1 MGRAG
6 IGRGPAQDTD
16 FPMLHIT
23 VNGKPQE
30 LPGSLSVAQLL
41 ERLGLDRQRVAVEVN
56 REVVPSGCHAERQL
70 QPNDAVEIVTLVG
83 GGSGKDEGGRMKNET
98 PGASRSD
105 SSFIAHSSSFPP
117 DKPLQIGR
125 FTFRSRLITGTGKYA
140 SYELMR
146 ACLAASG
153 CEVTTVAV
161 RRERLIDKQG
171 RSILD
176 SLDLHRLT
184 ILPNTAGCFSAE
196 DAIRHARLAREL
208 LGNLGNPGAA
218 WVKLEC
224 LGDARTLLP
233 DPVATLQATEQLVQ
247 DGFQVLVYA
256 SDDPILAR
264 RLKAAGAASV
274 MPAGSP
280 IGSGQGI
287 LNPNNIHIILEYLK
301 DGDPDYPVI
310 VDAGVG
316 TASDVTVA
324 MELGCDGVLL
334 NTGIAQA
341 QDPLRMAWAM
351 RYACESGR
359 LAYLA
364 GRIPRKLYATASS
377 PMEGR
382 IAPRAGSA

>member
-1 MGRAG
+1 
-6 IGRGPAQDTD
+6 
-16 FPMLHIT
+16 MLHLT
-23 VNGKPQE
+23 VNGQPQTLAE
-30 LPGSLSVAQLL
+30 PISLADLL
-41 ERLGLDRQRVAVEVN
+41 RRLGLDRNRALAVEVN
-56 REVVPSGCHAERQL
+56 REVVPRARHSERL
-70 QPNDAVEIVTLVG
+70 LRGGEAVEIVTLVG
-83 GGSGKDEGGRMKNET
+83 GGAPVSEPPADRPLGIGKFR
-98 PGASRSD
+98 
-105 SSFIAHSSSFPP
+105 
-117 DKPLQIGR
+117 
-125 FTFRSRLITGTGKYA
+125 FRSRLITGTGKYA
-140 SYELMR
+140 SYEEMR
-146 ACLAASG
+146 DCLEASG

-161 RRERLIDKQG
+161 RRERLLDKQG
-171 RSILD
+171 RNLLD
-176 SLDLHRLT
+176 YLDLKRYT

-196 DAIRHARLAREL
+196 DAVRHARLGREL
-208 LGNLGNPGAA
+208 LSNLENPGAD

-224 LGDARTLLP
+224 LGDPRTLLP

-247 DGFQVLVYA
+247 EGFAVLVYT
-256 SDDPILAR
+256 SDDPIMAR

-280 IGSGQGI
+280 IGSGQGV
-287 LNPNNIHIILEYLK
+287 LNPNNLRIILEYLK

-334 NTGIAQA
+334 NTGIAHA
-341 QDPLRMAWAM
+341 KDPRRMAWAM

-364 GRIPRKLYATASS
+364 GRIPRKLYAQASS

-382 IAPRAGSA
+382 IAPVQSV